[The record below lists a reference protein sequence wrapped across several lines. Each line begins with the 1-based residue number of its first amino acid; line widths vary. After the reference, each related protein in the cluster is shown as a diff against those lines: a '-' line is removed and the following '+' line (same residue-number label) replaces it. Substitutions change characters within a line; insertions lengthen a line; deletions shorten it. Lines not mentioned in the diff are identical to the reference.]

1 MGCKKGAVL
10 CSLETFIQASM
21 AIIQSYEAVKDLWYW
36 SGWLLLNF
44 STCLEAVFIYRF
56 K

>member
-21 AIIQSYEAVKDLWYW
+21 AIIQSGKAVEDLWYR
-36 SGWLLLNF
+36 SGWLLFNF
-44 STCLEAVFIYRF
+44 PTCLAPVFIYRF